1 MLVYGQSLHNPKI
14 RIALTYKD
22 QLMNKTPDFPS
33 FDSLPVPEGREA
45 YLQDVWL
52 KSRLFY
58 LRMTHPVDD
67 VVALMEEFETGVTL
81 RRDN

>member
-1 MLVYGQSLHNPKI
+1 MTKAPEFS
-14 RIALTYKD
+14 
-22 QLMNKTPDFPS
+22 S

-52 KSRLFY
+52 KSRLFF

-67 VVALMEEFETGVTL
+67 VVALMEEFETGVAL
-81 RRDN
+81 RHDKWKQSQYTEIKINSIDNDQLHR

>member
-1 MLVYGQSLHNPKI
+1 MTKAPEFS
-14 RIALTYKD
+14 
-22 QLMNKTPDFPS
+22 S

-52 KSRLFY
+52 KSRLFF

-67 VVALMEEFETGVTL
+67 VVALMEEFETGAAFKC
-81 RRDN
+81 DSWE

>member
-1 MLVYGQSLHNPKI
+1 MTKAPEFS
-14 RIALTYKD
+14 
-22 QLMNKTPDFPS
+22 S

-52 KSRLFY
+52 KSRLFF

-67 VVALMEEFETGVTL
+67 VVALMEEFETGVAL
-81 RRDN
+81 RHDKWKQSQYTEIKINSIDNDQLKS

>member
-1 MLVYGQSLHNPKI
+1 MAKSPGFS
-14 RIALTYKD
+14 
-22 QLMNKTPDFPS
+22 S
-33 FDSLPVPEGREA
+33 FDYLREPEGHEA

-81 RRDN
+81 RCDN

>member
-1 MLVYGQSLHNPKI
+1 MTKVPK
-14 RIALTYKD
+14 
-22 QLMNKTPDFPS
+22 FSS

-45 YLQDVWL
+45 HLQNAWL
-52 KSRLFY
+52 KSRLFF

-81 RRDN
+81 RCDNLK

>member
-1 MLVYGQSLHNPKI
+1 MTKS
-14 RIALTYKD
+14 
-22 QLMNKTPDFPS
+22 PDFPS

-67 VVALMEEFETGVTL
+67 VVALMEEFETGS
-81 RRDN
+81 R

>member
-1 MLVYGQSLHNPKI
+1 
-14 RIALTYKD
+14 
-22 QLMNKTPDFPS
+22 MNKPPDFPS

-52 KSRLFY
+52 KSRLFF

-67 VVALMEEFETGVTL
+67 VVALMEEFETGVAL
-81 RRDN
+81 RHDKWK

>member
-1 MLVYGQSLHNPKI
+1 MTKAPEFS
-14 RIALTYKD
+14 
-22 QLMNKTPDFPS
+22 S

-52 KSRLFY
+52 KSRLFF

-67 VVALMEEFETGVTL
+67 VVALMEEFETGVAL
-81 RRDN
+81 RHDKWKQSQYTEIKINWIDNDQLHR